1 MSEIDASKIFLE
13 DAKKHFPVKKPLN
26 IFSLMKLD
34 HYENPITDLLAF
46 FLYDKN
52 DHGLG
57 NVFFEGFLDC
67 IPNGDILGGELI
79 CKPQREVSTEDGK
92 RIDLILSGADF
103 SIIVENK
110 IRHSA
115 VNPFKSYV
123 EYAEKHLMED
133 GGKII
138 YVLLS
143 PGGKSEKKNWIGVS
157 YPKLVSAIRKR
168 LLTVSSKE
176 DNKWYM
182 FSKEFLN
189 HLASLTEKYEMQD
202 KNKDFIFSNL
212 TNIKELEKIKKSVYN
227 IYESEI
233 SEKIFPF
240 LQGFKKKV
248 SCKTPWPNGPRWE
261 IESWNGA
268 AKVVLYYK
276 SIGNN
281 ITPQI
286 RFYVYKININKYK
299 KEDGQILLE
308 KHFSDWFNET
318 NMDSKRNKFEVDW
331 TSDVFDEDMVF
342 SKLIS
347 GIEKMNTFYKDFI
360 E

>member
-1 MSEIDASKIFLE
+1 MSEIEASKIFLE

-57 NVFFEGFLDC
+57 NVFFQGFLDC
-67 IPNGDILGGELI
+67 IPNGDILGRELI

-133 GGKII
+133 EGKII

-143 PGGKSEKKNWIGVS
+143 PGGQSEKKNWIGVS
-157 YPKLVSAIRKR
+157 YPNLVSAIRKR
-168 LLTVSSKE
+168 LLTVSLKKE
-176 DNKWYM
+176 NKWHM
-182 FSKEFLN
+182 FSEEFLN

-202 KNKDFIFSNL
+202 KNKDFVFSNL
-212 TNIKELEKIKKSVYN
+212 ANIRKLEQIKKNVYN
-227 IYESEI
+227 IYERDI

-240 LQGFKKKV
+240 LQNFKKKV
-248 SCKTPWPNGPRWE
+248 SCKTSWPNGPRWE

-268 AKVVLYYK
+268 VKIVLYYK
-276 SIGNN
+276 SVGNN
-281 ITPQI
+281 VTPQI
-286 RFYVYKININKYK
+286 RIYVYKINIGKYK

-308 KHFSDWFNET
+308 KHFSGWYNKT
-318 NMDSKRNKFEVDW
+318 NIDSKRNKFEVDW

-347 GIEKMNTFYKDFI
+347 GIEKINTFYEVFI

>member
-1 MSEIDASKIFLE
+1 MSEIDIEKNFLE
-13 DAKKHFPVKKPLN
+13 SAKKHFPIKKPLN

-57 NVFFEGFLDC
+57 NVFFQGFLDC
-67 IPNGDILGGELI
+67 IPNGDTLPGELI

-92 RIDLILSGADF
+92 RIDLMLSGADF
-103 SIIVENK
+103 SIIIENK

-123 EYAEKHLMED
+123 EYAEKYLIED
-133 GGKII
+133 GKNII

-143 PGGKSEKKNWIGVS
+143 PGGKSEKKNWIGLS

-168 LLTVSSKE
+168 LLTISSKE
-176 DNKWYM
+176 ENKWHM
-182 FSKEFLN
+182 FSEEFLN

-202 KNKDFIFSNL
+202 KNKDFVFSNL
-212 TNIKELEKIKKSVYN
+212 ANIRKLERLKKNVYK
-227 IYESEI
+227 IYERDI
-233 SEKIFPF
+233 SEKIFPL

-248 SCKTPWPNGPRWE
+248 SCKTSWPNGPRWE

-268 AKVVLYYK
+268 VKVILYYK
-276 SIGNN
+276 SVGSNV
-281 ITPQI
+281 TPQI
-286 RFYVYKININKYK
+286 RIYVYKINIEKFK

-308 KHFSDWFNET
+308 KHFSDWLNKT
-318 NMDSKRNKFEVDW
+318 NIDSKRNKFEVDW
-331 TSDVFDEDMVF
+331 ICDTFDENMVF
-342 SKLIS
+342 SKIIS
-347 GIEKMNTFYKDFI
+347 GIEKINIFYKYFI